1 MPDAFGEHLVFA
13 LVDLHLELKRLRNE
27 LGEHSNAL
35 QPKDEGQARQEGPEP
50 QAPGQADGQEKQQ
63 QEDPPVRLEAEQEYK
78 IEQIIHDLDQV
89 RWESV
94 QAERLI
100 WELPEALRP
109 RDGFPTFAAQCDDHR
124 RPWIDLL
131 EASAGARADK

>member
-1 MPDAFGEHLVFA
+1 MTTTTDY
-13 LVDLHLELKRLRNE
+13 
-27 LGEHSNAL
+27 
-35 QPKDEGQARQEGPEP
+35 PEKHGP
-50 QAPGQADGQEKQQ
+50 QAPGQADGKERQE
-63 QEDPPVRLEAEQEYK
+63 EDPPARLEADQEYK
-78 IEQIIHDLDQV
+78 IGQIIHHLDQV

-109 RDGFPTFAAQCDDHR
+109 HGGFPTWASQCDDCR

-131 EASAGARADK
+131 EANAGAQIDDK